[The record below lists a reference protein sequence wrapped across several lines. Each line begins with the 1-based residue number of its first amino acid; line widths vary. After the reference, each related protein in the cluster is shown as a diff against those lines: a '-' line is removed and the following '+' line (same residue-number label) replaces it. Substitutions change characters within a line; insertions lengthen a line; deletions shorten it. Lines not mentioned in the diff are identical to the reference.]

1 MPPPYDANTGVT
13 ELVSDYA
20 TLINGKVIL
29 ITGVSPGSLGDA
41 FVRGILKAEPNRL
54 ILAGRN
60 ISKLDRYAIDLETGK
75 SNSTTIGTLQIDL
88 GSLSSVRHAA
98 EHISSDEGIPTIDVL
113 VNNAGIMAVDYALS
127 EDGVESH
134 FATNHL
140 GPFLFT
146 NLIMNKV
153 VNSESP
159 RIVMVSS
166 DGHRMSP
173 IRFDDYNFDVSCSE
187 TDTFQS
193 GRGC

>member
-41 FVRGILKAEPNRL
+41 FVQGILKAEPNRL

-60 ISKLDRYAIDLETGK
+60 ISKLDQYAIDLETDK

-88 GSLSSVRHAA
+88 GSLGSVRHAA
-98 EHISSDEGIPTIDVL
+98 EYINNDEGIPTIDVL

-146 NLIMNKV
+146 NLIMNKIL
-153 VNSESP
+153 NSKSP

-173 IRFDDYNFDVSCSE
+173 IRFDDYNFDVSCSD